1 MKETTPGS
9 LRGDRVLKLEKRIKK
24 KKKLQIDLW
33 LETPSR
39 ENWVHDD
46 TEN

>member
-24 KKKLQIDLW
+24 KKKKK
-33 LETPSR
+33 TPNRPVARDSKQR
-39 ENWVHDD
+39 ELGA
-46 TEN
+46 

>member
-24 KKKLQIDLW
+24 KKKK
-33 LETPSR
+33 TPNRPVARDSKQR
-39 ENWVHDD
+39 ELGA
-46 TEN
+46 

>member
-24 KKKLQIDLW
+24 KTK
-33 LETPSR
+33 TPNRPVAQDSKQR
-39 ENWVHDD
+39 ELGA
-46 TEN
+46 